1 MEVEEAWELQQ
12 LAVSDFEIALR
23 SQGALPAAETLQTY
37 LEELHDAPHEV
48 LLQLAA
54 VFKSHAEAA
63 AASGNDFQ
71 PHLTTL
77 QTLLLRVVARSS
89 DAVQQVQGVWQHMTA
104 ALLFGQEGESAVA
117 PTQRLERSGALLA
130 ALLDPVQLHG
140 LPPPATHQQRRSMLV
155 CLLRLQ
161 LFPVPGVSEDS
172 LAALRHLA
180 APPWFG
186 QDPEFARRQ
195 QASAFEAFAAVV
207 QQAGDALGSSIA
219 RREAAHGFLLLFR
232 PPLPAI
238 VDGWWAHFAALLHA
252 LVQLALNS
260 GMTALRHA
268 PQRALLRCLCCKQT
282 AHMVVPLVMKHPA
295 YQPEQEQDT
304 PHTTQPEAAAPRRKK
319 VVTSSSGAVGTKRAL
334 GMAAALLSHDVPA
347 FLAGCC
353 ELLRPE
359 ADCSL
364 QTRVEVL
371 AGGLSAGTALQ
382 RDSARVLEVE
392 GRIGWLWDSCAVKPP
407 LVQPS

>member
-1 MEVEEAWELQQ
+1 MEGAWELQH

-23 SQGALPAAETLQTY
+23 IQGALPAAETLQTY
-37 LEELHDAPHEV
+37 LEELLDAPHEV
-48 LLQLAA
+48 LLQLAS
-54 VFKSHAEAA
+54 VFKSYAEAA

-89 DAVQQVQGVWQHMTA
+89 DAVQQVQGVWQHMAA
-104 ALLFGQEGESAVA
+104 ALLYGQEGESAVTS
-117 PTQRLERSGALLA
+117 TQRLERSGALLA

-140 LPPPATHQQRRSMLV
+140 LPPPATHQQRRSMLA

-161 LFPVPGVSEDS
+161 LFPVSRVSEDS

-186 QDPEFARRQ
+186 QDQELARRQ
-195 QASAFEAFAAVV
+195 QAAAFEAFAAVV
-207 QQAGDALGSSIA
+207 QQAGDALGSSSA
-219 RREAAHGFLLLFR
+219 RREAVHSFLLLFR

-252 LVQLALNS
+252 LVQLALDR

-304 PHTTQPEAAAPRRKK
+304 PHTTQPEAVAPRRKK
-319 VVTSSSGAVGTKRAL
+319 VVTSSSSAVSIKRAL

-364 QTRVEVL
+364 QARVEVL

-382 RDSARVLEVE
+382 
-392 GRIGWLWDSCAVKPP
+392 
-407 LVQPS
+407 